1 MPSAWVACSQ
11 YLAVTAVE
19 PLTSKRDFL
28 GWEPAFETSRVEH
41 EQVSDVGSREG
52 ARVWPILGLSWR
64 PFRRWML
71 PESTNFREWRCPTMP
86 LDASVSRV
94 VLLIVLRHLN
104 R

>member
-28 GWEPAFETSRVEH
+28 GWEPAFETSCVEH

-52 ARVWPILGLSWR
+52 ARVWPILGRIDKGRREPKEGNCLEVSFTDETIASQIIMLLAFLHALPRSSALS
-64 PFRRWML
+64 
-71 PESTNFREWRCPTMP
+71 
-86 LDASVSRV
+86 
-94 VLLIVLRHLN
+94 
-104 R
+104 